1 MSHATV
7 LGNVYDKYAS
17 TNPFA
22 RLLFKRFLREIS
34 GMSRCAAPDSLLEVG
49 CGEGFLAA
57 HLRKWLP
64 NCRITGIDL
73 TETIFDEAVRADR
86 SLRFSAQSIYNL
98 AFPPESFDLVVG
110 AEVLEHLDRPRDA
123 LQEIFRVSRR
133 YALLSVPREPIWR
146 IMNLA
151 RFAYWSDLGN
161 TPGHLQHWT
170 SNAFVSLVESL
181 FEVQALARPLPW
193 TVVLALKKDDSA

>member
-1 MSHATV
+1 MSRATV

-17 TNPFA
+17 TNPLA

-34 GMSRCAAPDSLLEVG
+34 GMSRRASPDSLLEVG
-49 CGEGFLAA
+49 CGEGFLTA
-57 HLRKWLP
+57 HLRQWLP

-181 FEVQALARPLPW
+181 FEVQAQARPLPW
-193 TVVLALKKDDSA
+193 TVVLALKKDDAA